1 MSDSTTASLLG
12 LGRSALLTS
21 QAGLNAVGR
30 NIANAS
36 TPGYSRLRTEL
47 STWVGGGVAAI
58 RLAAIRDHL
67 LESRLRGA
75 TSEQSAPQARHDMLV
90 RIEDLLQGTDG
101 SRLQDSVSKL
111 FASFS
116 DLASSPNGRTERNT
130 VQSQASSL
138 VSTFHDLANEVAQV
152 RGETETALR
161 DQLQDVNETVAQVAQ
176 LNSLIASAVPGSA
189 DREALI
195 DQRNQTL
202 RTLSSRIGIEVTES
216 SDAMVQVS
224 LPGGPLLVDSDGV
237 AGTLSLDL
245 SSATTAAI
253 DYVLPGGTGLDVTTL
268 VSSGSVRGL
277 LDTRNDDLPA
287 LQNQLDTLAAA
298 LVTEVNALHAP
309 GINANGTSNDFFLA
323 TGLTAATLSLD
334 PAIAADPGNIAAG
347 ATATVGDN
355 TVALAIAG
363 LADRSLVIGGGN
375 PQTFASYISS
385 VSADLGSRSKN
396 AAELADYSEGLVASL
411 DEQRA
416 QVSAVSLDE
425 EGTYMLSFQRSY
437 EAAAKF
443 IRAADEAMQA
453 TLSML

>member
-47 STWVGGGVAAI
+47 STWVGGGVAAL

-67 LESRLRGA
+67 LEARLRNA
-75 TSEQSAPQARHDMLV
+75 TSQQAAPEARHDMLV
-90 RIEDLLQGTDG
+90 RIEDLLQGSEG
-101 SRLQDSVSKL
+101 SRLQESVSKL
-111 FASFS
+111 FAAFS
-116 DLASSPNGRTERNT
+116 DLASSPNGRTERNV

-138 VSTFHDLANEVAQV
+138 VATFHDLANEVAQV

-161 DQLQDVNETVAQVAQ
+161 DQLGEVNETVAQIAQ
-176 LNSLIASAVPGSA
+176 LNSLIASAAPGSA

-202 RTLSSRIGIEVTES
+202 RALASRVSVEVTES

-224 LPGGPLLVDSDGV
+224 LAGGPLLVDSDGV
-237 AGTLSLDL
+237 AGTLELNL
-245 SSATTAAI
+245 SGSTGAGV
-253 DYVLPGGTGLDVTTL
+253 DYVLPGGSGLDVTSL

-287 LQNQLDTLAAA
+287 LESQLDTLAST
-298 LVTEVNALHAP
+298 LVSTVNALHAP

-323 TGLTAATLSLD
+323 SGVTAATIALD
-334 PAIAADPGNIAAG
+334 PAIAADSANIAAG
-347 ATATVGDN
+347 ATTAVGDN

-363 LADRSLVIGGGN
+363 LADDALVIGGGN

-385 VSADLGSRSKN
+385 ISADLGSRSKN
-396 AAELADYSEGLVASL
+396 ALELATYSEGLVASL

-425 EGTYMLSFQRSY
+425 EGTYMLAFQRSY

-453 TLSML
+453 TLSIL